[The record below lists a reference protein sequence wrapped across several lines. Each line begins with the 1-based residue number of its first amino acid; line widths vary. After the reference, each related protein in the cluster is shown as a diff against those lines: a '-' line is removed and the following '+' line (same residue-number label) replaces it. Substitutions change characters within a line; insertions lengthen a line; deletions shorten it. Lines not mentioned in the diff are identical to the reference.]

1 MYDINKLYQPKTL
14 KEALDL
20 KKKYP
25 NALTLAGGSDI
36 LIQIRE
42 GKLANKDLISI
53 YMIDE
58 LRGIYLQDDGTI
70 VIKPLTS
77 FSHVT
82 SSEIIQKYVPT
93 LGYATDQVGGPQ
105 TRNIGTIGGNIC
117 NGITSADSATTL
129 KAYDAILEISHADY
143 VREMPYRDFNIWVGE
158 VDLKEGEILTAIKI
172 PKESYE
178 NTYGWYI
185 KYAKRAAMDI
195 ATLGCSVNVR
205 LSNDKKV
212 IERIRISYGVAG
224 PVPLRVATAEEF
236 ATGKEITQDLI
247 EGVVEKVLED
257 VKPRNSWRASKEFRL
272 QLIKEMLR
280 RCLKSS
286 IEKAG
291 GII

>member
-14 KEALDL
+14 KEALKL
-20 KKKYP
+20 KKQHP
-25 NALTLAGGSDI
+25 NALILAGGSDI

-53 YMIDE
+53 YMLDE
-58 LRGIYLQDDGTI
+58 LRGVTLEDDGTI

-82 SSEIIQKYVPT
+82 QSPIIEKYIPT

-143 VREMPYRDFNIWVGE
+143 VREMPYKDFNIWVGE

-205 LSNDKKV
+205 LSKDKKV
-212 IERIRISYGVAG
+212 IERLRISYGVAG
-224 PVPLRVATAEEF
+224 PVPMRVPTAEKMGN
-236 ATGKEITQDLI
+236 GKKLSAQLI
-247 EGVVEKVLED
+247 EDIVTAVLED

-280 RCLKSS
+280 RSLKSS

-291 GII
+291 GKI